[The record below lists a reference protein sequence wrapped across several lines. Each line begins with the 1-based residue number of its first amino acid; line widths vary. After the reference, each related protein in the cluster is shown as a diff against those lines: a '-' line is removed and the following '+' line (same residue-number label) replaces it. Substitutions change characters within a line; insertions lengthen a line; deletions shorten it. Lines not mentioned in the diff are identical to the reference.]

1 MEEIQSQPDNYRS
14 SSSSASSP
22 ATSRV
27 PSSNFFYL
35 RKPGSLRQPISFED
49 SPDWG
54 DDTDIDVRVDEGADS
69 VNAATTPGSP
79 TLSKLNS
86 CSLPSPPV
94 PEGASISRRITGA
107 SVVWKDL
114 TVTIKGK
121 RKYSDKVIKS
131 STGYALPGTMT
142 VIMGPAKSGKSTL
155 LRALAARLPRQAR
168 MYGEVF
174 INGRKSTLPYGSY
187 GYVERETALI
197 GSLTVREFLYYSAL
211 LQLPGFLFQKKSA
224 VEDAIVSMSLGD
236 YANKLIGGHCY
247 MKGLPSGERRRVS
260 IARELVMRPHILFID
275 EPLYHLDSVSALLM
289 MVTLKKLASTGCTLI
304 FTIYQS
310 STEVFGLFDRICLL
324 SNGNTLFFGE
334 TLACLQI
341 LLIEKFFF
349 LVYLDLAEQC
359 LMLLNCLC
367 LLMKHF
373 SNAGFP
379 CPIMQSPSDHFLRA
393 INADFDRIIAM
404 CKNLQPEMESDHKQ
418 DDHGDLSS
426 VNMDTAVAIRTLE
439 ATYKSSADAAAVEAM
454 ILKLTEKEGPPLK
467 SRGKAGKA
475 TRIAVLTWRSLLIM
489 SREWKYFWLRL
500 VLYMLL
506 ALCIGTLFSGLGH
519 SLSSVVAR
527 VAAIFAFISFTSL
540 LSIAGIQSHLKE
552 IKIYTCEESNGH
564 SGAFVFLLGQLL
576 SSFPFL
582 FLISISSSLV
592 FYFLVGLRDEFSL
605 LMYFVL
611 NFFVS
616 LLVSEG
622 LLLAVASVQLDVFW
636 SSLTLVLVHIVMMLS
651 AGYFRIHSDM
661 AGPLW
666 TYPLSYV
673 AFHTYSIQGLLEN
686 EYLGT
691 NFAVGQVREISGYQA
706 VSSAYEISAN
716 NSAKWNNLM
725 VLFLMA
731 VAYRGLVFVLRTFC
745 VGTTLCRCK
754 IYRFNRNTTR
764 DE

>member
-1 MEEIQSQPDNYRS
+1 MEEIQAQSDNYRS

-22 ATSRV
+22 SSRV

-49 SPDWG
+49 SPEWE
-54 DDTDIDVRVDEGADS
+54 DTDIEVRLEEGGDS
-69 VNAATTPGSP
+69 INAATTPGSP

-86 CSLPSPPV
+86 GSLPSPPL
-94 PEGASISRRITGA
+94 PEGAVVARKIAGA

-121 RKYSDKVIKS
+121 RKYSDKVVKS
-131 STGYALPGTMT
+131 SNGYALPGTMT

-155 LRALAARLPRQAR
+155 LRAIAGRLPPSAK

-174 INGRKSTLPYGSY
+174 VNGAKSHISYGSY
-187 GYVERETALI
+187 GFVERETTLI

-211 LQLPGFLFQKKSA
+211 LQLPGFFCQRKSV
-224 VEDAIVSMSLGD
+224 VEDAIHAMSLSD

-289 MVTLKKLASTGCTLI
+289 MVTLKKLASTGCTLF
-304 FTIYQS
+304 FTINQS

-334 TLACLQI
+334 TLACLQ
-341 LLIEKFFF
+341 
-349 LVYLDLAEQC
+349 
-359 LMLLNCLC
+359 
-367 LLMKHF
+367 HF

-393 INADFDRIIAM
+393 INTDFDRIIAM
-404 CKNLQPEMESDHKQ
+404 CKSWQ
-418 DDHGDLSS
+418 DDHGEFSS

-439 ATYKSSADAAAVEAM
+439 ATYKSSADAAAVETM
-454 ILKLTEKEGPPLK
+454 ILRLTEKEGPLLK
-467 SRGKAGKA
+467 SKGKASNA

-489 SREWKYFWLRL
+489 SREWKYYWLRL
-500 VLYMLL
+500 ILYMLL
-506 ALCIGTLFSGLGH
+506 TLCIGTVFSSLGH
-519 SLSSVVAR
+519 SLSSVVTR
-527 VAAIFAFISFTSL
+527 VAAIFVFVSFTSL
-540 LSIAGIQSHLKE
+540 LSIAGVPALMKE
-552 IKIYTCEESNGH
+552 IKIYASEESNLH
-564 SGAFVFLLGQLL
+564 SGALVFLLGQLL
-576 SSFPFL
+576 SSIPFL

-611 NFFVS
+611 NFFMC
-616 LLVSEG
+616 LLVNEG
-622 LLLAVASVQLDVFW
+622 LILVIASLWRDVFW
-636 SSLTLVLVHIVMMLS
+636 SVVTLVSIHVVMMLS
-651 AGYFRIHSDM
+651 AGYFRIRN
-661 AGPLW
+661 ALPAAVW
-666 TYPLSYV
+666 TYPVSYV

-691 NFAVGQVREISGYQA
+691 SFAVGQVRTISGFQA
-706 VSSAYEISAN
+706 LRNAYDISLES
-716 NSAKWNNLM
+716 NSKWENLL

-731 VAYRGLVFVLRTFC
+731 VGYRLLLFVLLFIRVKKNTFMHK
-745 VGTTLCRCK
+745 LF
-754 IYRFNRNTTR
+754 RFHHDTNNPK
-764 DE
+764 

>member
-121 RKYSDKVIKS
+121 RKYSEKVIKS

-155 LRALAARLPRQAR
+155 LRALAGRLPRQAR

-324 SNGNTLFFGE
+324 SNGNKLFFGE
-334 TLACLQI
+334 TLACLQ
-341 LLIEKFFF
+341 
-349 LVYLDLAEQC
+349 
-359 LMLLNCLC
+359 
-367 LLMKHF
+367 HF

-404 CKNLQPEMESDHKQ
+404 CKNLQ

-506 ALCIGTLFSGLGH
+506 ALWIGTLFSGLGH

-611 NFFVS
+611 NFFVC

-691 NFAVGQVREISGYQA
+691 KFAVGQVREISGYQA

-716 NSAKWNNLM
+716 NGAKWNNLM

-731 VAYRGLVFVLRTFC
+731 VAYRGLVFVLLTFC